1 MTVDIRTLDNGVLFS
16 PTSSEYDS
24 RPADI
29 YTFIPKLQIAM
40 TEELNEY
47 SRSLAQGNDHSRLLE
62 NYINIDFFQFPFVS
76 MWKRN
81 NKVVG
86 FATGFTRDLYPAN
99 SIRILNR
106 FYHGTDSR
114 VPFTREVLR
123 PSFFNCIQQQL
134 MLAEQ
139 LKFDYAFFSRE
150 PRTNKHI
157 KKLVDAL
164 NNRSQYVWEFREG
177 PFLMTPSYNNPKAWQ
192 SIAVTNLTNSNN
204 NFWKNWRTE

>member
-1 MTVDIRTLDNGVLFS
+1 MILDIREISKNLFYS
-16 PTSSEYDS
+16 PTSEQFDS

-29 YTFIPKLQIAM
+29 YTFIPELY
-40 TEELNEY
+40 TDLTLELNDY
-47 SRSLAQGNDHSRLLE
+47 SKTLANTDEHRLLE
-62 NYINIDFFQFPFVS
+62 NYTNIDFFEFPFVS
-76 MWKRN
+76 MWKRDGR
-81 NKVVG
+81 VVG
-86 FATGFTRDLYPAN
+86 FATGYTRDLYPNN

-123 PSFFNCIQQQL
+123 PSFFHCISQQL
-134 MLAEQ
+134 ILAERQ
-139 LKFDYAFFSRE
+139 NFDYAFFSRE

-164 NNRSQYVWEFREG
+164 NLRSTYNWQFEEG

-192 SIAVTNLTNSNN
+192 SIAMTPLKENKD
-204 NFWKNWRTE
+204 NFWKNWRTK